1 MDVPQSPAPG
11 DIVTASAL
19 VRRFGAWRERALV
32 SPVYILHRGKPRL
45 VLASVELIERVARAG
60 DVDRNRQAAL
70 LDGSP
75 EMIVIADRTGAIVA
89 ASRSVRAR
97 FGERATPGASVG
109 GLVVPDAAAMLLSA
123 IGRVAESTLT
133 ETIELALAGEP
144 GRPVSLAIAPHPDG
158 VAIFGRDAAYAAD
171 DRDSFDQTFAMSPD
185 AAVARIDEHGFLDGP
200 HTSLSALTGIPGPM
214 LSSMRLVT
222 LFAIES
228 RAEVGAAIAEV
239 AEDGTQ
245 RSITAPLLTQNEPRL
260 VTASIAPRRR
270 GESIHGVVVLILAA
284 S

>member
-1 MDVPQSPAPG
+1 MDVPQSPTPG
-11 DIVTASAL
+11 DVVTASAL

-60 DVDRNRQAAL
+60 DADRNRQAAL

-75 EMIVIADRTGAIVA
+75 EMIVVADRTGTIVA

-97 FGERATPGASVG
+97 FGERAAPGTPVG

-123 IGRVAESTLT
+123 IGRVAESALT
-133 ETIELALAGEP
+133 ETTKLALAGEP
-144 GRPVSLAIAPHPDG
+144 GRPINLAIAPHPDG
-158 VAIFGRDAAYAAD
+158 VAIFGRDAAYAAE
-171 DRDSFDQTFAMSPD
+171 DRDSFDQTFAMSPG

-214 LSSMRLVT
+214 LSSMRLVS
-222 LFAIES
+222 LFAIEA
-228 RAEVGAAIAEV
+228 RAEVGAVIAEV
-239 AEDGTQ
+239 TQDGTP
-245 RSITAPLLTQNEPRL
+245 RSITAPLLTQDEPRL
-260 VTASIAPRRR
+260 VNASFAPRRR
-270 GESIHGVVVLILAA
+270 GNSIHGVVALILAA